1 MSTDNHQE
9 SHSLEEALAIVRS
22 SKSRMIQCLDNTK
35 LMDGLKHAST
45 MLAELRTSIL
55 GPKQYY
61 ELCNGIPAEI
71 CTN

>member
-1 MSTDNHQE
+1 MSADAQDVN
-9 SHSLEEALAIVRS
+9 SLEDALTVVRN

-45 MLAELRTSIL
+45 MLNELRTSSF

-61 ELCNGIPAEI
+61 ELCASLH
-71 CTN
+71 CAH